1 VDLGLAGVGL
11 LHSSEVKELLCDVAE
26 PVDMLLNVVPLRREA
41 ARVRRTITDAL
52 ELR

>member
-11 LHSSEVKELLCDVAE
+11 LLYDVAE

-41 ARVRRTITDAL
+41 ARVRRTITDAT